1 MTRRSEA
8 ITVLLVALVLLA
20 GCSGAGGGTDA
31 GGGGDSGLTQASMA
45 EERASG
51 AAASGDG
58 DGGERTDDAAP
69 ARTDRSIIRT
79 GTVEL
84 RVDNYERSRS
94 NLTALVASQGGYV
107 GESTHQVHESGAAA
121 WTEGRVVLRVPAENF
136 STTMDAIEREGEV
149 RASRTATQDVT
160 EQVVD
165 LEARLE
171 NLRAERERLRTLYQ
185 QANDTEDVLAVE
197 RRLSEV
203 QTEIERTEAELQNIQ
218 RRVAYSTVTVELT
231 EPRPDRPAPDQWY
244 DTPVVAAF
252 LESVEG
258 VGVALRA
265 VVVAGAYA
273 APYLFVF
280 LSPFAVV
287 GGLLYRY
294 RRRIL
299 GSS

>member
-58 DGGERTDDAAP
+58 DRGERTDDAAP

-218 RRVAYSTVTVELT
+218 RQVAYSTVTVELT